1 APRKRDVDEISW
13 PDWDSIPI
21 REYIDRHQ
29 INGANLGR
37 AMPLL
42 ATWGCPYQCTFCSNP
57 GMWTQ
62 RWIAR
67 NPKDVVDEMECY
79 HKKYDVVNFDFQ
91 DLTAMI
97 NRQWIID
104 FTGELMARG
113 LPITWQLP
121 SGTRAEV
128 FDAEVAGRLQRAGLR
143 LLSFAPESGSERML
157 KLIKK
162 QVDLKKMYGAM
173 KCALE
178 AGLKLTCFIVIGFPG
193 ETRES
198 LRDTLKLLRKI
209 AWMGVHDVAVTKF
222 VPYPGSELFKELQA
236 KGRLKLDDEFF
247 IMPMDFYTQNAPSF
261 VEGISSRTL
270 YFTMLWMF
278 INFYGISLLRRPWR
292 FLKAAVD
299 VIRGVESTRFA
310 KWLNDVFVVRARWNR
325 QCGKLTEVK
334 A

>member
-1 APRKRDVDEISW
+1 
-13 PDWDSIPI
+13 
-21 REYIDRHQ
+21 
-29 INGANLGR
+29 
-37 AMPLL
+37 
-42 ATWGCPYQCTFCSNP
+42 
-57 GMWTQ
+57 
-62 RWIAR
+62 
-67 NPKDVVDEMECY
+67 
-79 HKKYDVVNFDFQ
+79 
-91 DLTAMI
+91 
-97 NRQWIID
+97 
-104 FTGELMARG
+104 
-113 LPITWQLP
+113 
-121 SGTRAEV
+121 
-128 FDAEVAGRLQRAGLR
+128 
-143 LLSFAPESGSERML
+143 ML

-222 VPYPGSELFKELQA
+222 VPYPGSELFKEVQA

-278 INFYGISLLRRPWR
+278 INFYGISLLRRPSL
-292 FLKAAVD
+292 F
-299 VIRGVESTRFA
+299 F
-310 KWLNDVFVVRARWNR
+310 
-325 QCGKLTEVK
+325 
-334 A
+334 